1 MELIIEQVAIET
13 IEKIIKELAPQKT
26 DVFFDRESGLA
37 DIFMQDDNGWS
48 IHTYNKA
55 VVIYKNEVVV
65 GSRMKQII
73 LSNNDYDRIVIQ

>member
-1 MELIIEQVAIET
+1 MELIIEQVTIET
-13 IEKIIKELAPQKT
+13 IEKMIKELAPQKT
-26 DVFFDRESGLA
+26 DVFFDKESGLA
-37 DIFMQDDNGWS
+37 DIFIQDDNGWT
-48 IHTYNKA
+48 IHTFNKA

>member
-37 DIFMQDDNGWS
+37 DIFIQDDNGWT

-65 GSRMKQII
+65 GSRMKQMI

>member
-1 MELIIEQVAIET
+1 MELIIEQVTIET
-13 IEKIIKELAPQKT
+13 IEKMIKELAPQKT
-26 DVFFDRESGLA
+26 DVFFDKESGLA

-65 GSRMKQII
+65 GSRMKQMI

>member
-1 MELIIEQVAIET
+1 MELIIEQVAEET

-26 DVFFDRESGLA
+26 DAFFDRESGLA
-37 DIFMQDDNGWS
+37 DIFIQDDNGWT

-65 GSRMKQII
+65 GSRMKQMI